1 MNTTKPFILYL
12 KLSKDDHLKK
22 DLCVLKTFNYD
33 DFSNENQ
40 SHNNT
45 ANNSCWFALSITR
58 NNANFHRCL
67 WQFTFISSLI
77 PHFLSPFVPK
87 AVFQFESEK
96 YFIFKFVPQPK
107 GGCLMDKSSFVID
120 SMSLSKKT
128 QYDFNWKDYLH
139 LLIINNQTCV
149 VKKKKEKSK
158 MKKWNILF
166 VVILFCTKMLK
177 LKNKAKLIKF
187 LQ

>member
-1 MNTTKPFILYL
+1 MTTTKPFILYL

-22 DLCVLKTFNYD
+22 DLCVLKSFNYD

-67 WQFTFISSLI
+67 WQFTFN
-77 PHFLSPFVPK
+77 
-87 AVFQFESEK
+87 
-96 YFIFKFVPQPK
+96 
-107 GGCLMDKSSFVID
+107 SSFVID

-139 LLIINNQTCV
+139 LLIINNQ
-149 VKKKKEKSK
+149 
-158 MKKWNILF
+158 
-166 VVILFCTKMLK
+166 
-177 LKNKAKLIKF
+177 
-187 LQ
+187 